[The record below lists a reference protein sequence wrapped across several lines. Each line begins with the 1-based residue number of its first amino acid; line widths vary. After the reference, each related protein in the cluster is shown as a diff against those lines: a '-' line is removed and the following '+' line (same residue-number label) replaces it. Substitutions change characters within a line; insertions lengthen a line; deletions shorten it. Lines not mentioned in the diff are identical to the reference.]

1 MAKNK
6 KRLFLGSKVLALHGE
21 VLIGSEVGFLGEKKN
36 MSGTVAQSFYYLR
49 TDRHL
54 PTDHEKAQEWQRD
67 QLLATQIT
75 EEFRPVIA
83 KRAAFL
89 VAVICIAIGFF
100 AGNLQESD
108 EKSKAKGLSDLA
120 GAALIDYMNKQK

>member
-1 MAKNK
+1 MSKQK
-6 KRLFLGSKVLALHGE
+6 KRLFFGSKVLVLHGKL
-21 VLIGSEVGFLGEKKN
+21 LIGPEVGFLGEKKQMN
-36 MSGTVAQSFYYLR
+36 GTVAQSFYRLR

-54 PTDHEKAQEWQRD
+54 PIDQEKGQEWQRD

-89 VAVICIAIGFF
+89 AALICLAIGIF
-100 AGNLQESD
+100 AGAIQKNE
-108 EKSKAKGLSDLA
+108 EKSEVKGLNDLA
-120 GAALIDYMNKQK
+120 GAALINYMNKQK

>member
-1 MAKNK
+1 MSKQK
-6 KRLFLGSKVLALHGE
+6 KRLFFGSKVLVLHGKL
-21 VLIGSEVGFLGEKKN
+21 LIGPEVGFLGEKEQMN
-36 MSGTVAQSFYYLR
+36 GTVAQSLYRLR

-89 VAVICIAIGFF
+89 AAVVCIAIGVV

>member
-1 MAKNK
+1 MSKKK
-6 KRLFLGSKVLALHGE
+6 KRLFLGSKVLALHGKLL
-21 VLIGSEVGFLGEKKN
+21 VGSEVGFLGEKKN
-36 MSGTVAQSFYYLR
+36 MGGTVAQSFYYLR

-54 PTDHEKAQEWQRD
+54 PTDHEKGQEWQRD

-83 KRAAFL
+83 KRAAF
-89 VAVICIAIGFF
+89 VAAAICIAIGVLG
-100 AGNLQESD
+100 GNLQKSD
-108 EKSKAKGLSDLA
+108 DKSKAKGLSDLA